1 MDTLNYYRDTI
12 KSIILEYAQ
21 HKPANGD
28 IETEIIFDEAQDHYE
43 LMRSGWSNSYRIHG
57 SAIHIDIRDGKIWIQ
72 HDGTEAGVANLLV
85 EAGIPHDQIVL
96 AFQAPNLRQYSDF
109 AVS

>member
-1 MDTLNYYRDTI
+1 
-12 KSIILEYAQ
+12 
-21 HKPANGD
+21 
-28 IETEIIFDEAQDHYE
+28 
-43 LMRSGWSNSYRIHG
+43 MRSGWSNSYRIHG

-72 HDGTEAGVANLLV
+72 HDGTEAGVANPLV
-85 EAGIPHDQIVL
+85 EAGIPHDKIVL